1 MAAQVAEM
9 KSLLVSSLGD
19 MKMEIQ
25 NLKSDV
31 YAKKKRKVMH
41 IHVFSWIGAIKL
53 DYLNPFG
60 HLQKSKHSDN
70 WESIFS
76 VQV

>member
-31 YAKKKRKVMH
+31 YVKKKRKVMH
-41 IHVFSWIGAIKL
+41 IHV
-53 DYLNPFG
+53 Y
-60 HLQKSKHSDN
+60 
-70 WESIFS
+70 IFMNCYS
-76 VQV
+76 QAWLSEPLWPPPKI

>member
-19 MKMEIQ
+19 MKMEIH

-41 IHVFSWIGAIKL
+41 IH
-53 DYLNPFG
+53 
-60 HLQKSKHSDN
+60 
-70 WESIFS
+70 IFS
-76 VQV
+76 

>member
-41 IHVFSWIGAIKL
+41 IHVYVFICYSTHGRV
-53 DYLNPFG
+53 
-60 HLQKSKHSDN
+60 KS
-70 WESIFS
+70 
-76 VQV
+76 

>member
-1 MAAQVAEM
+1 MMILFHRVWLAAQVAEM
-9 KSLLVSSLGD
+9 KNLLVSSLSD

-41 IHVFSWIGAIKL
+41 IHIIICFHML
-53 DYLNPFG
+53 
-60 HLQKSKHSDN
+60 
-70 WESIFS
+70 
-76 VQV
+76 